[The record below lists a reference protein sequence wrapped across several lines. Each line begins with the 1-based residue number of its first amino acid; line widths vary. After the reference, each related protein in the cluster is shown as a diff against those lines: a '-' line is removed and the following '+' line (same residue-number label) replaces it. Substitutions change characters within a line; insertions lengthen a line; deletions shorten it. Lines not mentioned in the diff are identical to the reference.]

1 MKRFWIINLAL
12 FQACWICAAFFT
24 THANWVMPIAILLN
38 FALSPTR
45 SKDLRLLALVPLGLM
60 VDKILLDLGIFNA
73 GEGFFPT
80 WLALLWIMFIISL
93 NHSLRWLDNRSI
105 LTLVLLGA
113 IGGTSSYWGGVE
125 SGAIEALQTNRDT
138 VVILMLN
145 WALLLPTLVIFKR
158 RLYQTQPMLSW
169 G

>member
-1 MKRFWIINLAL
+1 
-12 FQACWICAAFFT
+12 
-24 THANWVMPIAILLN
+24 
-38 FALSPTR
+38 
-45 SKDLRLLALVPLGLM
+45 
-60 VDKILLDLGIFNA
+60 
-73 GEGFFPT
+73 
-80 WLALLWIMFIISL
+80 MFIISL

-113 IGGTSSYWGGVE
+113 IGGTSSYWGGIE